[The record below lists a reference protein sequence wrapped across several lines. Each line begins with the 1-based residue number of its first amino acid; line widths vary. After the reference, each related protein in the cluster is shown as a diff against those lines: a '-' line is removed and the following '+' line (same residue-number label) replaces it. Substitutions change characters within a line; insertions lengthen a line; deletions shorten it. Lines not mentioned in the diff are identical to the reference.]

1 MNEANL
7 KTNRIRTVVNLL
19 TAVCFL
25 LFIAYHI
32 YLAVAIESNRAGRMV
47 GLISYFLLALA
58 AIFALIPK
66 TVFRIVRTVLMIAGL
81 FMNFAVRLTNAG
93 AVFGRLDLSKTP
105 SVLNGAVYVFS
116 QLAVLLLMAYYLVL
130 RHNKKLNS
138 KRKIVIA
145 LMAFVIVLYVACFVI
160 ECVLLMKYRV
170 NIDLSRR
177 FTVISRFFYC
187 LSFVGMA
194 VNFMLPVQEIEAPN
208 DLMNQPPAD
217 ELLFSAAGSSKKK
230 SKKKNKNM
238 RKVCRRTMNC
248 CFQLPKAAR
257 KSRRKR
263 IKI

>member
-32 YLAVAIESNRAGRMV
+32 YLAVAIEANRVARMV

-58 AIFALIPK
+58 AVFALIPK
-66 TVFRIVRTVLMIAGL
+66 TAFRIMRTVLMIAGL

-116 QLAVLLLMAYYLVL
+116 QLAVLLLLAYYLVL

-160 ECVLLMKYRV
+160 ECVLLMKYRM

-194 VNFMLPVQEIEAPN
+194 VNFMLPVQEIEAPD

-217 ELLFSAAGSSKKK
+217 ELLFSAAGRNKKK
-230 SKKKNKNM
+230 SKKRNKNM
-238 RKVCRRTMNC
+238 KKR
-248 CFQLPKAAR
+248 LP
-257 KSRRKR
+257 SDYDDDFVL
-263 IKI
+263 